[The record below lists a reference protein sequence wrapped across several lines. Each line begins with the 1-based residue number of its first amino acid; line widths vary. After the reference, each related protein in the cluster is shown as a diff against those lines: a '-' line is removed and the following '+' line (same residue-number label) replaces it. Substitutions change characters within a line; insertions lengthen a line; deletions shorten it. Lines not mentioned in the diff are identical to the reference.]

1 MSRIRI
7 PRPWLRIPP
16 LALAVTAVLV
26 AASAASG
33 AAPVRVAGVDTGGYP
48 EIRVTVVAP
57 PGSAQPALR
66 EDGVP
71 VTGLDAHNLGR
82 AKSVVLLIDNSQS
95 MSGKP
100 LADAVAAAR
109 TFIGAKGAG
118 DRIEVVAFGHQ
129 ALALTRFSNSTADAD
144 AALRALKPDKT
155 AGTALFDAIA
165 LASRKLAAERQPGH
179 VIIVLTDGRD
189 VSSRATFGRAVNAA
203 HRAGASIYPI
213 GISGPDYTPEPLRD
227 LAGRTGGSY
236 HAAAST
242 KQLAGI
248 YRSIGT
254 TLSHTWELRYPT
266 AQRPGDSF
274 TVSASIRGVGR
285 GTAPV
290 ALAGLGPAA
299 ATPPPSKILPGGV
312 WASPVLP
319 LFVALLVGFLILLS
333 CGFVIA
339 ARHGLW
345 VRARLEPHLGQPK
358 RVRKAQRKRE
368 SRPLFQQVVA
378 ATEHAFANV
387 KQFRYLQHLIQRSD
401 LPLRASELLYI
412 CIGSGLL
419 VGLLAAALVPSMLA
433 ALALMGI
440 AGAIPVLFVKFKAG
454 MRIKA
459 FDNQLP
465 DLLITIAASLKAG
478 HSFRHAIQAVVDEG
492 AQPTAK
498 EFTRVLSET
507 QLGRPMD
514 QALGDMSERVGSKNL
529 TFVITAVTIQR
540 QVGGSLAGL
549 FDMVAETVRQ
559 RQQFARKV
567 RGLTAMGRMSAYVLI
582 GLPFFIA
589 LAVTVI
595 NPSYMSPLFHSS
607 TGHML
612 MILGFVMMGLGST
625 ILNKMVSFKV

>member
-1 MSRIRI
+1 VTRIRI
-7 PRPWLRIPP
+7 RRPWLRLPP
-16 LALAVTAVLV
+16 LALAASVALV
-26 AASAASG
+26 AASAASA
-33 AAPVRVAGVDTGGYP
+33 AAPVRVVGVDTGGYP
-48 EIRVTVVAP
+48 ELRVTVVAP
-57 PGSAQPALR
+57 PGSAQPTLR
-66 EDGVP
+66 ENGVP
-71 VTGLDAHNLGR
+71 VTGLEAHNLGQ

-109 TFIGAKGAG
+109 TFIAAKGPG
-118 DRIEVVAFGHQ
+118 DRIEVIAFGHQ
-129 ALALTRFSNSTADAD
+129 ALALTRFSNATADAD
-144 AALRALKPDKT
+144 AALRALRPDKT
-155 AGTALFDAIA
+155 SGTALFDAVT

-189 VSSRATFGRAVNAA
+189 VSSSATFGKAVNAA

-213 GISGPDYTPEPLRD
+213 GISGPDYTPDPLRD
-227 LAGRTGGSY
+227 LAARTGGSY
-236 HAAAST
+236 HEAAST
-242 KQLAGI
+242 KQLAAI
-248 YRSIGT
+248 YSWIGK
-254 TLSHTWELRYPT
+254 TLSHTWELSYPT
-266 AQRPGDSF
+266 AERPGDSF
-274 TVSASIRGVGR
+274 TVSASIPHVGG

-290 ALAGLGPAA
+290 QLAGIGAAA
-299 ATPPPSKILPGGV
+299 ATPPPSKVLPRSM
-312 WASPVLP
+312 WTSPVLP
-319 LFVALLVGFLILLS
+319 LFVALLVGFLILLAS
-333 CGFVIA
+333 GFVIA

-345 VRARLEPHLGQPK
+345 VRARLEPHLGQTK
-358 RVRKAQRKRE
+358 RIRKTQRKRE
-368 SRPLFQQVVA
+368 SRPLFQRIVT
-378 ATEHAFANV
+378 ATEHTFANV
-387 KQFRYLQHLIQRSD
+387 KQFRYLQRLIERAD

-412 CIGSGLL
+412 CIGSGFF
-419 VGLLAAALVPSMLA
+419 VGLFAAALVPSMLV
-433 ALALMGI
+433 ALVLMGI
-440 AGAIPVLFVKFKAG
+440 AAAIPVLFVKFKAG

-514 QALGDMSERVGSKNL
+514 QALGDMSDRVGSKNL

-589 LAVTVI
+589 LAVTVL
-595 NPSYMSPLFHSS
+595 NPTYMSPLFHTS

-612 MILGFVMMGLGST
+612 MLLGFVMMGLGSA

>member
-1 MSRIRI
+1 MNRIRI
-7 PRPWLRIPP
+7 RRPWLRIPP
-16 LALAVTAVLV
+16 LALAAAAVLI
-26 AASAASG
+26 AASAASA
-33 AAPVRVAGVDTGGYP
+33 AAPVRVVGVDTGGYP
-48 EIRVTVVAP
+48 ELRVTVVAP
-57 PGSAQPALR
+57 PGSGQPTLR
-66 EDGVP
+66 ENGVP
-71 VTGLDAHNLGR
+71 VTGLEAHNLGR

-100 LADAVAAAR
+100 LADAIAAAR
-109 TFIGAKGAG
+109 TFIATKGAG
-118 DRIEVVAFGHQ
+118 DRIEVIAFGHQ
-129 ALALTRFSNSTADAD
+129 ALALTRFSNATADAD
-144 AALRALKPDKT
+144 AALRSLKPDKT
-155 AGTALFDAIA
+155 AGTALFDAVT
-165 LASRKLAAERQPGH
+165 LASKKLAAERQPGH
-179 VIIVLTDGRD
+179 VIILLTDGRD

-203 HRAGASIYPI
+203 HRARASIYPI
-213 GISGPDYTPEPLRD
+213 GISGPDYTPDPLRD
-227 LAGRTGGSY
+227 LAARTGGSY
-236 HAAAST
+236 HQAASSR
-242 KQLAGI
+242 QLAAI
-248 YRSIGT
+248 YSLIAK

-266 AQRPGDSF
+266 AARPGDSF
-274 TVSASIRGVGR
+274 MLMASIHGVGN
-285 GTAPV
+285 GVAPV
-290 ALAGLGPAA
+290 VLAGLGPDS
-299 ATPPPSKILPGGV
+299 ATAPPSKVLPQHM
-312 WASPVLP
+312 WTSPVLP
-319 LFVALLVGFLILLS
+319 LFLALAVGFLILLA

-345 VRARLEPHLGQPK
+345 VRARLEPHLGQAK
-358 RVRKAQRKRE
+358 RVRKTQRKRE
-368 SRPLFQQVVA
+368 SRPLFQQMVA
-378 ATEHAFANV
+378 LTETTFANV
-387 KQFRYLQHLIQRSD
+387 KQFRYLQRLIERAD

-412 CIGSGLL
+412 CIGSGFL
-419 VGLLAAALVPSMLA
+419 VGLFAAALLPSMLV
-433 ALALMGI
+433 ALLLMGI
-440 AGAIPVLFVKFKAG
+440 AASIPVLFVKFKAG

-492 AQPTAK
+492 AQPTSK

-514 QALGDMSERVGSKNL
+514 QALADMSERVGSKNL
-529 TFVITAVTIQR
+529 SFVITAVTIQR

-589 LAVTVI
+589 LAVTVL
-595 NPSYMSPLFHSS
+595 NPTYMSPLFHTS

-612 MILGFVMMGLGST
+612 VVLGFVMMGLGST